1 MLHKTQGIVLST
13 LNYNDKYILVQ
24 VYTDTLGR
32 VTYMVSK
39 AQSKTSRVP
48 KVLFQPLSILELE
61 VDHQPSRDI
70 QRVREAQRAV
80 VFEAIP
86 LDMVKTSMAFFLSE
100 FLTKTLKDT
109 EPNKNLFEF
118 IKYAI
123 LILENAEH
131 SIANFHMVFML
142 RMSHFLGFYPNL
154 EEYKVGSLFDM
165 LNGEFVQSQPLHR
178 HYVTRSESEALSRL
192 GRISFTN
199 MHLFQFSRQDRINIL
214 NRILEYYRIHL
225 TDFPP
230 LKSLDVLHEL
240 F

>member
-1 MLHKTQGIVLST
+1 MLHKTQGIVLGA

-24 VYTDTLGR
+24 VYTETLGR
-32 VTYMVSK
+32 TTYMVSK
-39 AQSKTSRVP
+39 VQGKSSRVP

-70 QRVREAQRAV
+70 QRIKEAQRAV
-80 VFEAIP
+80 VFESIP
-86 LDMVKTSMAFFLSE
+86 MDMVKTSMAFFLSE
-100 FLTKTLKDT
+100 FLTKTLRDT

-118 IKYAI
+118 IKYAV
-123 LILENAEH
+123 LILENTEQP
-131 SIANFHMVFML
+131 IANFHMVFML

-154 EEYKVGSLFDM
+154 EEYEVGSVFDM
-165 LNGEFVQSQPLHR
+165 LNGEFVRSQPFHR
-178 HYVTRSESEALSRL
+178 HYVSRVESEALSRL
-192 GRISFTN
+192 ARISFMN
-199 MHLFQFSRQDRINIL
+199 MHRFQFSRQDRINII
-214 NRILEYYRIHL
+214 NRILEYYRIHA

>member
-1 MLHKTQGIVLST
+1 MLST

-24 VYTDTLGR
+24 IYTEALGR

-39 AQSKTSRVP
+39 TQGKTSRVP
-48 KVLFQPLSILELE
+48 KVLFQPLSILDLE
-61 VDHQPSRDI
+61 VDHQTSRDI
-70 QRVREAQRAV
+70 QRVKEAQRAV
-80 VFEAIP
+80 IYESIP

-100 FLTKTLKDT
+100 FLTKVLRDI

-118 IKYAI
+118 IKYAA
-123 LILENAEH
+123 LILENADQ

-154 EEYKVGSLFDM
+154 EDYKPGSIFDM
-165 LNGEFVQSQPLHR
+165 LNGEFVSSQPLHR
-178 HYVTRSESEALSRL
+178 HYVAGAENEALSRL
-192 GRISFTN
+192 ARISFTN
-199 MHLFQFSRQDRINIL
+199 MHKFQFSRQDRVNII
-214 NRILEYYRIHL
+214 NRILEYYRIHA

-230 LKSLDVLHEL
+230 LKSLEVLHEL